1 MDITP
6 DTLNRR
12 ERKKSILKK
21 HIVETAMEL
30 FKTQS
35 FQATTMGEIADK
47 VDIAKATL
55 YNYFPLKETILSEF
69 VQQSI
74 ADRVDEV
81 RRLIQESPGTRTVLF
96 TLFKYILQWALKHR
110 DLMLIYWSYHMQR
123 LSQGASSDAE
133 WSETANLITEILVA
147 GQKAGD
153 IKKSISIETMARSL
167 DANLN
172 FTITG
177 FLLRNENTNPDD
189 YIYMM
194 IDLFLTGAATTK
206 ARINEHIY

>member
-1 MDITP
+1 MDETP

-12 ERKKSILKK
+12 DRKKNVLKK
-21 HIVETAMEL
+21 NIVETAMRL
-30 FKTQS
+30 FKAQG
-35 FQATTMGEIADK
+35 FQGTTMGEIADQ

-110 DLMLIYWSYHMQR
+110 DIMLIYWSYHMQR
-123 LSQGASSDAE
+123 LSQGITDDAE
-133 WSETANLITEILVA
+133 WGEMSGIITEILSA
-147 GQKAGD
+147 GQKVGD
-153 IKKSISIETMARSL
+153 IKKSISIEAMARSL

-177 FLLRNENTNPDD
+177 FLLKHKHTNPDD

-206 ARINEHIY
+206 ARINEHLY